1 MSLKFQLISGDGV
14 KFDEQVYEVLVP
26 TKDGVIAIAEDHMP
40 LLSAGAPG
48 VLSIRRKSGDPASA
62 LEHFAV
68 YGGILQ
74 IEGKEARFITDD
86 VTTPEE
92 VGEREA
98 QEALARAQKLVETA
112 DSRQALDEAK
122 QVLHQHTARLHLA
135 QLKRRHHR

>member
-1 MSLKFQLISGDGV
+1 MSLNFQLISGDGV
-14 KFDEQVYEVLVP
+14 KFDDDVYEVLVP

-48 VLSIRRKSGDPASA
+48 VLSIRHRSSDPARDM
-62 LEHFAV
+62 EHFAV

-74 IEGKEARFITDD
+74 IEGKSARFITDD
-86 VTTPEE
+86 VTTSEE

-98 QEALARAQKLVETA
+98 KEEMERGKKLVETA

-122 QVLHQHTARLHLA
+122 QVVQAHTARLHLA